1 MEVELRKGQHATW
14 AMSLAGEFFDCPNG
28 FHSGSILVPFTRK
41 GLFLDFFRFFWAL
54 PQEKRPRQGEER
66 SGKTQ
71 GYSPAAAIWMDDG
84 EVMEVYAFDPDQ
96 SLNTGVPEGW
106 KDSWY

>member
-1 MEVELRKGQHATW
+1 MEVELPKGQHATW
-14 AMSLAGEFFDCPNG
+14 AMSFAGEFFDCPNG
-28 FHSGSILVPFTRK
+28 FHSGFHSPEKGYFSIFSI
-41 GLFLDFFRFFWAL
+41 FLAL
-54 PQEKRPRQGEER
+54 SQEKRPRQGEER

-96 SLNTGVPEGW
+96 SLNTAVPEGW
-106 KDSWY
+106 KDSW